1 MSVSA
6 SRCIASVIFAFLF
19 FITISP
25 GTIFSARA
33 DGWSVDW
40 SSVESEAAEPRR
52 RSLLGSL
59 HDLFGAARSE
69 GTIDEARTLA
79 LTTSEGSDHPPARAT
94 VSFGQYFG
102 DPSGTPGSS
111 SSAGF
116 AADPG
121 HRDFGEADGQW
132 TFIDLPTDNMR
143 SIHSIQF
150 GGFRVG
156 GLGAGVQSSTE
167 TVGIERTRKIA
178 AVVGEC
184 GRVISP
190 ATTITVFDQEEVA
203 AASDQSEDF
212 GGVEFNLTFKDM
224 MPKDFMPG
232 FRTFAGARFITIG
245 NNYSG
250 TTQAGFSNDDGGRSS
265 DYAAADVTNRLMGAQ
280 FGVVGRKL
288 LSRDLMVTGRLA
300 FGAFAN
306 LVENNATYLGGTST
320 FADQT
325 TESRFAQMIEFSPTL
340 HVRLERNMFLSFGGT
355 LMWLNGISQVPDSP
369 TAALRSG
376 GRYTDDDSSYLYYGA
391 KTTFRWNFE

>member
-19 FITISP
+19 FTTTSSV
-25 GTIFSARA
+25 TTVSARA

-40 SSVESEAAEPRR
+40 SAVDSEVAEPRR
-52 RSLLGSL
+52 RSVLGSL
-59 HDLFGAARSE
+59 HDLFGAARGE
-69 GTIDEARTLA
+69 DNIDDARTLA
-79 LTTSEGSDHPPARAT
+79 LTASDAHSRPPSRAT

-102 DPSGTPGSS
+102 DPSGTPDFSS
-111 SSAGF
+111 NAGF

-167 TVGIERTRKIA
+167 TIGIERTRKIA

-184 GRVISP
+184 GRIISP
-190 ATTITVFDQEEVA
+190 ATTITVFDNEEVA
-203 AASDQSEDF
+203 AASDESEDF

-232 FRTFAGARFITIG
+232 FRTFAGARFLTIG

-250 TTQAGFSNDDGGRSS
+250 TTQAGFSNDGGGRSG
-265 DYAAADVTNRLMGAQ
+265 DYAAAEVTNRLMGAQ
-280 FGVVGRKL
+280 FGVIGRKL

-306 LVENNATYLGGTST
+306 LVENNATYLGGNSS
-320 FADQT
+320 FDDQG

-340 HVRLERNMFLSFGGT
+340 HVRLEKNMFLSFGGT

-369 TAALRSG
+369 AAALRSG